1 MNKKSRIRC
10 GINKISLALCA
21 VLSML
26 SILFYAI
33 VCVGQEVTNQ
43 KLLPKTQTRP
53 VGYETPRVLKAHEIL
68 PPELLE
74 GERFSVHE
82 DVVTD
87 GFTNYY
93 TIMSPFGTFEVE
105 GDAMLPIRIH
115 EIRAIAALQD
125 IKKTEAFGK
134 AAKLAASSSVKGA
147 WRLIS
152 HPVNTV
158 SGVPKGVGRLFSR
171 VGEMFKGK
179 RGDSEDSVT
188 KELFGFSRVKRQY
201 AHKFGVD
208 VYSSN
213 KVLQKELNSVSWAGF
228 AGGAGV
234 SLAMF
239 PIKSASKV
247 AYISIKGT
255 KFTYGMNKIMLDNA
269 PEDLRR
275 INREKL
281 KQIGIEDLVI
291 EEFLLHPKYS
301 PRHKTF
307 IVHALAEMEGVKK
320 RDQFIKQAIFAES
333 ELDAFFFQRI
343 AETMYDYHTHVKPFS
358 EIIPVR
364 RVVAGYTA
372 DQTIVVTLP
381 MDYLC
386 WTERAA
392 LGLKALTELAS
403 TYRSVKPVEL
413 WVTGRITPVA
423 RHKFETGGLIVKEL
437 ISEKLMA
444 TAGLEADLNKSKKEE
459 FVTEKDNEESISQ
472 PYIEYQ
478 EPEFLSFEELKGL
491 YFNPLPEG
499 YLKGG
504 YLEDKVYR
512 FFRTPI
518 ISNRPY
524 YQGVKPHRP
533 VDDRIGPTLR
543 VVSWNIEKSIHIKDA
558 IAVFS
563 SEEEL
568 HKRIDSSK
576 IKDDQQLKAILNQR
590 KKLATADIIVLQE
603 MEIGLK
609 RSGYLNAAGE
619 LAKALEMNYVYA
631 PQYLEIDPVQL
642 GLKQIYLE
650 DGQVDEEATNHFSQ
664 NEELYKGVFGSAV
677 LSRYPIKSVT
687 VIPLRNQ
694 GYDWYSGEKERT
706 TFLEK
711 TRRVGS
717 KAVFLNEITRE
728 IKTGGRHFFRVDLD
742 VPDIPG
748 NTLTIINIHL
758 EIKCL
763 PKARDR
769 QIKEILNYVKGI
781 DHPVIMLGDFNA
793 APVDL
798 SPTSILRTAKR
809 QLKNPKTW
817 LSLAPHGFVIKAT
830 SGVANIT
837 KNLHNPLAPNVPV
850 IAPNPVKKM
859 FDRIED
865 FRFDDG
871 KAFDFRGDAEHSVNG
886 KIGKLANANQKDIKA
901 FKTTYSVV
909 RPLLKFIGKYRLD
922 WIFVKSNLKDPLD
935 RDGSYRFA
943 PHYGET
949 LTELNNNLYEKI
961 SDHDPNVVDI
971 PFLEP
976 SQWNGTDKSHTSTT
990 KNDRYDK
997 GVRENQIVSKN

>member
-1 MNKKSRIRC
+1 MNKR
-10 GINKISLALCA
+10 NSLALCTI
-21 VLSML
+21 LSML
-26 SILFYAI
+26 SIIFFTAI
-33 VCVGQEVTNQ
+33 CVGQTETEPA
-43 KLLPKTQTRP
+43 K
-53 VGYETPRVLKAHEIL
+53 YETPGVLSAHEIL
-68 PPELLE
+68 PSVLLE
-74 GERFSVHE
+74 GKNFRVLEE
-82 DVVTD
+82 VVTY

-93 TIMSPFGTFEVE
+93 TIETPYGRFEVE
-105 GDAMLPIRIH
+105 GDDMLQTRTH
-115 EIRAIAALQD
+115 EVKAITALRD
-125 IKKTEAFGK
+125 IKKTKAFGNAAKK
-134 AAKLAASSSVKGA
+134 AATSSVKGA
-147 WRLIS
+147 VHLIS
-152 HPVNTV
+152 HPVNTI
-158 SGVPKGVGRLFSR
+158 SGLPKGVGRLFSR

-179 RGDSEDSVT
+179 RGDYEDSVT

-247 AYISIKGT
+247 AYISIKAT
-255 KFTYGMNKIMLDNA
+255 KFAYGMNMILLDNA

-281 KQIGIEDLVI
+281 KQIGIEDSVI

-307 IVHALAEMEGVKK
+307 IVHALAEMEGVKN
-320 RDQFIKQAIFAES
+320 RDQFIKQALFAES

-343 AETMYDYHTHVKPFS
+343 AETMYDYHTNVKPIR
-358 EIIPVR
+358 EIIPIR
-364 RVVAGYTA
+364 RIVAGYTD
-372 DQTIVVTLP
+372 DQTLVVMLP

-392 LGLKALTELAS
+392 LGLKALAELGSAEHP
-403 TYRSVKPVEL
+403 VKQIEL
-413 WVTGRITPVA
+413 WVTGRITDRA
-423 RHKFETGGLIVKEL
+423 KQELESRGIVVRA
-437 ISEKLMA
+437 LMGEGITTKA
-444 TAGLEADLNKSKKEE
+444 NHDANVNKPENLKEE
-459 FVTEKDNEESISQ
+459 EVITKHDNEENIPL

-491 YFNPLPEG
+491 YYNPLPDG
-499 YLKGG
+499 YLRGG

-590 KKLATADIIVLQE
+590 EKLATADIIVLQE

-871 KAFDFRGDAEHSVNG
+871 KAFDFRGDEEHSVNG
-886 KIGKLANANQKDIKA
+886 K
-901 FKTTYSVV
+901 
-909 RPLLKFIGKYRLD
+909 
-922 WIFVKSNLKDPLD
+922 
-935 RDGSYRFA
+935 
-943 PHYGET
+943 
-949 LTELNNNLYEKI
+949 
-961 SDHDPNVVDI
+961 
-971 PFLEP
+971 
-976 SQWNGTDKSHTSTT
+976 
-990 KNDRYDK
+990 
-997 GVRENQIVSKN
+997 